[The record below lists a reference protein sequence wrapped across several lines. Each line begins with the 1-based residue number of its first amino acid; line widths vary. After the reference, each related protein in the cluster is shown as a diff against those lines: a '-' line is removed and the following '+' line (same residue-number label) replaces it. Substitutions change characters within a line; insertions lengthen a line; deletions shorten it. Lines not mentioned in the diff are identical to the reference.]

1 MHDKISLSCAQ
12 SSSIPISKV
21 YLYGSFL
28 RYNEIVKST
37 VYREQNLHLVKM
49 SNARELA
56 EIHIQDTN
64 LKLER
69 EARSWYVLFFHC
81 KNSFLFN
88 TIVPFFFHCWNSLSS
103 ILALLS
109 FYHWNFFFDVRT
121 ALFFFF
127 KFPSPPSSFTNSF
140 HPLNFSFS
148 FVLFSTAFS
157 TKFLFFRIF
166 RFPSLRIRISLL
178 SSLNFLPRVKGKI
191 KKKNPYDYTYYRK
204 YPIPKFIAIKLIPEE
219 KLSRETTDRLLIR
232 YSWYPTPKWNWKP

>member
-81 KNSFLFN
+81 KNFFLFN

-127 KFPSPPSSFTNSF
+127 
-140 HPLNFSFS
+140 
-148 FVLFSTAFS
+148 
-157 TKFLFFRIF
+157 
-166 RFPSLRIRISLL
+166 
-178 SSLNFLPRVKGKI
+178 LNFLLHRP
-191 KKKNPYDYTYYRK
+191 
-204 YPIPKFIAIKLIPEE
+204 
-219 KLSRETTDRLLIR
+219 LSRTHFIPWILVFPLFYSPRHSPRSFFFFEFFAFLR
-232 YSWYPTPKWNWKP
+232 YEFEYLYSPR

>member
-69 EARSWYVLFFHC
+69 EARDTFFF
-81 KNSFLFN
+81 S
-88 TIVPFFFHCWNSLSS
+88 TARTPFFLTPLCH
-103 ILALLS
+103 
-109 FYHWNFFFDVRT
+109 
-121 ALFFFF
+121 
-127 KFPSPPSSFTNSF
+127 SSFTAEILYPLFLPYSLFIIGISF
-140 HPLNFSFS
+140 SMSEQLFSF
-148 FVLFSTAFS
+148 F
-157 TKFLFFRIF
+157 
-166 RFPSLRIRISLL
+166 
-178 SSLNFLPRVKGKI
+178 LNFLLHRP
-191 KKKNPYDYTYYRK
+191 
-204 YPIPKFIAIKLIPEE
+204 
-219 KLSRETTDRLLIR
+219 LSRIHFIPWILVFLCSILHGILHEVSFFSNFSLSFEFEYL
-232 YSWYPTPKWNWKP
+232 YSPR

>member
-1 MHDKISLSCAQ
+1 MNKICIWSKCQTRENWQKFTFKIRIWNLNERHVRDTFFFSTARIPFFLTPLCH
-12 SSSIPISKV
+12 SS
-21 YLYGSFL
+21 F
-28 RYNEIVKST
+28 T
-37 VYREQNLHLVKM
+37 
-49 SNARELA
+49 A
-56 EIHIQDTN
+56 EI
-64 LKLER
+64 L
-69 EARSWYVLFFHC
+69 YPLF
-81 KNSFLFN
+81 
-88 TIVPFFFHCWNSLSS
+88 LSY
-103 ILALLS
+103 S

-191 KKKNPYDYTYYRK
+191 KKKNPSMITHIFANIQ
-204 YPIPKFIAIKLIPEE
+204 YPN
-219 KLSRETTDRLLIR
+219 S
-232 YSWYPTPKWNWKP
+232 SQ

>member
-1 MHDKISLSCAQ
+1 MNKICIWSKCRTRENWQKFTFKIRIWNLNERHVRDTFFFSTARIPFFLTPLCH
-12 SSSIPISKV
+12 SS
-21 YLYGSFL
+21 F
-28 RYNEIVKST
+28 T
-37 VYREQNLHLVKM
+37 
-49 SNARELA
+49 A
-56 EIHIQDTN
+56 EI
-64 LKLER
+64 L
-69 EARSWYVLFFHC
+69 YPLFLPYSLFIIGI
-81 KNSFLFN
+81 SFSMSEQLF
-88 TIVPFFFHCWNSLSS
+88 S
-103 ILALLS
+103 
-109 FYHWNFFFDVRT
+109 
-121 ALFFFF
+121 FFF

-191 KKKNPYDYTYYRK
+191 KKKNPYDYTYFRK